1 MDDYAMG
8 GWWIPLPCTSPC
20 PTTPVSSPSCRR
32 RPPEHTG
39 YTTISTTPFRNAYRA
54 QLRSC
59 QCWLRVDLRG
69 VLQISVRSLAAHLLS
84 PFHIPPSAAMAGF
97 LPYVP
102 ACRVGAYRRTGWRG
116 ACQTPPKKMGEGD
129 GGLRASQYKE
139 KTQPDRI
146 SRNFRGSDA
155 VPRSPKPLSVFPS
168 ASALCI
174 CPPPSAPVYSPSI
187 RHGYL
192 QQKTGM
198 RWRRSDVKIGKS
210 RAGMSSH
217 RESTHPRRP
226 PRARRRHGGYAHPPS
241 VSHLTC

>member
-116 ACQTPPKKMGEGD
+116 ACQTPPKKMGRGT
-129 GGLRASQYKE
+129 GGCERANTRRRHNPTESPGTFVVPTRCLE
-139 KTQPDRI
+139 VP
-146 SRNFRGSDA
+146 SRCRY
-155 VPRSPKPLSVFPS
+155 SPLHLPS
-168 ASALCI
+168 ASA
-174 CPPPSAPVYSPSI
+174 
-187 RHGYL
+187 
-192 QQKTGM
+192 
-198 RWRRSDVKIGKS
+198 RRLL
-210 RAGMSSH
+210 R
-217 RESTHPRRP
+217 RCTHPRSATAISNRK
-226 PRARRRHGGYAHPPS
+226 RG
-241 VSHLTC
+241 